1 MRTILKPRTLGTLW
15 GLLLLCSC
23 ATTPQ
28 PSAIVPASDLPAD
41 VMMNKEAGRGGWLF
55 ATVRLESGEELP
67 FLVDTGALI
76 TLFDKSLEPKLGK
89 RLGSFQNESV
99 LGKQETGIY
108 AAPKLYLGNTPLM
121 MTGTNIFTCD
131 LKQISSALGHPV
143 MGILGVEV
151 LEHYCIQL
159 DFKAGKM
166 RFLDPNHLNVAELGR
181 AFPVIFSS
189 EGQSHWDRVNPFIHH
204 SSLIGVNDTLLLID
218 TGFSG
223 DSTMKPELFRR
234 QVQQQSGDTPAEKT
248 ALFRECVWDGR
259 TYTNLKIEAWPVRS
273 HSQKPNLLGL
283 RFLARHLV
291 TLDFPG
297 RTMYLKQTS
306 IGPLVDEVE
315 ERYSAP

>member
-1 MRTILKPRTLGTLW
+1 MKTILMPRALGTFLS
-15 GLLLLCSC
+15 LFLLCSC
-23 ATTPQ
+23 ATTPHS
-28 PSAIVPASDLPAD
+28 SAIVPASDLPAD
-41 VMMNKEAGRGGWLF
+41 VMMNKEAGRGGWLLV
-55 ATVRLESGEELP
+55 TVRLESGEELP

-76 TLFDKSLEPKLGK
+76 TLFDKSLEPKLGQ
-89 RLGSFQNESV
+89 RLGSFKNESV

-131 LKQISSALGHPV
+131 LKQISSASGHPV
-143 MGILGVEV
+143 MGILGVDV

-181 AFPVIFSS
+181 AFPLIFSN
-189 EGQSHWDRVNPFIHH
+189 EGQSHRDRVNPFIHH
-204 SSLIGVNDTLLLID
+204 SSLIGGNDTLLLID

-234 QVQQQSGDTPAEKT
+234 QIQQQSGDTPAEKT

-259 TYTNLKIEAWPVRS
+259 TYTNLKIEAWLVR
-273 HSQKPNLLGL
+273 SQKPNLLGL

-315 ERYSAP
+315 EKHSAP